1 MCSGAGDVDRGPAP
15 RWATGVTL
23 HLRAIGML
31 TVDDRMGEAST
42 AACNRAGATVRTPL
56 RARLGTD
63 PR

>member
-1 MCSGAGDVDRGPAP
+1 
-15 RWATGVTL
+15 
-23 HLRAIGML
+23 ML